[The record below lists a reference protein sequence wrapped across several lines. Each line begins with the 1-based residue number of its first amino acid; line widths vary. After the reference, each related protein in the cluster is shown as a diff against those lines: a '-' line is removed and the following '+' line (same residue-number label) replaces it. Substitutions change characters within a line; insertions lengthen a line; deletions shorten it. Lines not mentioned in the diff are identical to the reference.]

1 MGYTLAE
8 LARLTATGLVG
19 DGSFEVTALAS
30 LARATPTSLS
40 FLSNDARRAEL
51 KNSRA
56 GAVVVSRAVAEEISR
71 GLISAD
77 PYRTYAEL
85 SVLFDERGLP
95 FAQGVHPTAVIDETA
110 VIADD
115 VSIGANAV
123 IGREVVIGAGSVIG
137 PNVTIYPNTQ
147 IGLDCIVGAATV
159 IGYDGFGFAKSPDG
173 WIKIRQ
179 LGGVM
184 IGDDV
189 EIGAGCTIDRG
200 ALDDTLIEDGVKLDN
215 QVHIAHGCRIGQ
227 RTAMAGYVALAG
239 GTVIGSDVTVGG
251 MTGFTGH
258 LSVCDKV
265 HIGAN
270 ALVTQSITVPGA
282 YLGGAGGVMK
292 ADDWRKSAVRFRQ
305 LDAMARRIQ
314 VLEKQLNVKSKDS

>member
-1 MGYTLAE
+1 MVFTLAE
-8 LARLTATGLVG
+8 LARLTATELVG
-19 DGSFEVTALAS
+19 DGSFEVTALGS
-30 LARATPTSLS
+30 LTRATPTSLS

-51 KNSRA
+51 KTSRA

-71 GLISAD
+71 GLISTD

-110 VIADD
+110 VIADH
-115 VSIGANAV
+115 VSIGPNAV
-123 IGREVVIGAGSVIG
+123 IGRDVSIGAGSVIG

-147 IGLDCIVGAATV
+147 IGLDCIVGGATV

-179 LGGVM
+179 LGGVV

-200 ALDDTLIEDGVKLDN
+200 ALDDTLIGDGVKLDN
-215 QVHIAHGCRIGQ
+215 QVHIAHGCRIGM

-239 GTVIGSDVTVGG
+239 GTLIGNDVTVGG
-251 MTGFTGH
+251 MTGFTGR

-292 ADDWRKSAVRFRQ
+292 AEHWRKSAVRFRQ

-314 VLEKQLNVKSKDS
+314 VLEKQLHMKSKDS

>member
-1 MGYTLAE
+1 MVYTLAE
-8 LARLTATGLVG
+8 LARLTATELVG

-40 FLSNDARRAEL
+40 FLSNDTRRAEL

-115 VSIGANAV
+115 VSIGSNAV
-123 IGREVVIGAGSVIG
+123 IGRDVVIGAGSVIG

-179 LGGVM
+179 LGGVV

-215 QVHIAHGCRIGQ
+215 QVHIAHGCRIGM

-239 GTVIGSDVTVGG
+239 GTVIGCDVTVGG

-265 HIGAN
+265 QIGAN

-305 LDAMARRIQ
+305 LDTMARRIQ

>member
-1 MGYTLAE
+1 MAYTLAE
-8 LARLTATGLVG
+8 LARLTATELVG
-19 DGSFEVTALAS
+19 DGSFEVTELAS
-30 LARATPTSLS
+30 LSRATSKSLS

-51 KNSRA
+51 KGSEA
-56 GAVVVSRAVAEEISR
+56 GAVVVSRAVSDEIKR
-71 GLISAD
+71 GLISDD

-85 SVLFDERGLP
+85 SVIFDGKGIP

-110 VIADD
+110 VIADG
-115 VSIGANAV
+115 VSIGPGAV
-123 IGREVVIGAGSVIG
+123 IGADVVIGAGSVIG
-137 PNVTIYPNTQ
+137 PNVTIYPKTQ
-147 IGLDCIVGAATV
+147 IGLDCLVGASTV
-159 IGYDGFGFAKSPDG
+159 IGYDGFGFAKSSDG
-173 WIKIRQ
+173 WVKIRQ
-179 LGGVM
+179 LGGVV

-200 ALDDTLIEDGVKLDN
+200 ALDDTVIEKGVKLDN
-215 QVHIAHGCRIGQ
+215 QVHIAHGCQIGA

-239 GTVIGSDVTVGG
+239 GTVIGQDVTVGG

-292 ADDWRKSAVRFRQ
+292 AEDWRKNAVRFRQ

-314 VLEKQLNVKSKDS
+314 VLEKQLDMKSKDS

>member
-1 MGYTLAE
+1 MAYTLAE
-8 LARLTATGLVG
+8 LARLTATELVG
-19 DGSFEVTALAS
+19 DGSFEVTELAS
-30 LARATPTSLS
+30 LSRATSKSLS
-40 FLSNDARRAEL
+40 FLSNDVRRAEL
-51 KNSRA
+51 KGSEA
-56 GAVVVSRAVAEEISR
+56 GAVVVSRAVSDEIKR
-71 GLISAD
+71 GLISDD

-85 SVLFDERGLP
+85 SVIFDGKGIP

-110 VIADD
+110 VIADG
-115 VSIGANAV
+115 VSIGPGAV
-123 IGREVVIGAGSVIG
+123 IGADVVIGAGSVIG
-137 PNVTIYPNTQ
+137 PNVTIYPKTQ
-147 IGLDCIVGAATV
+147 IGLDCLVGASTV
-159 IGYDGFGFAKSPDG
+159 IGYDGFGFAKSSDG
-173 WIKIRQ
+173 WVKIRQ
-179 LGGVM
+179 LGGVV

-200 ALDDTLIEDGVKLDN
+200 ALDDTVIEKGVKLDN
-215 QVHIAHGCRIGQ
+215 QVHIAHGCQIGA

-239 GTVIGSDVTVGG
+239 GTVIGQDVTVGG

-292 ADDWRKSAVRFRQ
+292 AEDWRKNAVRFRQ

-314 VLEKQLNVKSKDS
+314 VLEKQLDMKSKDS

>member
-8 LARLTATGLVG
+8 LARLTATELVG

-85 SVLFDERGLP
+85 SVLFDQRGLP

>member
-8 LARLTATGLVG
+8 LARLTATELVG

-123 IGREVVIGAGSVIG
+123 IGREVVIGAGSVM
-137 PNVTIYPNTQ
+137 
-147 IGLDCIVGAATV
+147 
-159 IGYDGFGFAKSPDG
+159 
-173 WIKIRQ
+173 
-179 LGGVM
+179 M
-184 IGDDV
+184 IG
-189 EIGAGCTIDRG
+189 
-200 ALDDTLIEDGVKLDN
+200 
-215 QVHIAHGCRIGQ
+215 
-227 RTAMAGYVALAG
+227 
-239 GTVIGSDVTVGG
+239 
-251 MTGFTGH
+251 
-258 LSVCDKV
+258 
-265 HIGAN
+265 
-270 ALVTQSITVPGA
+270 
-282 YLGGAGGVMK
+282 
-292 ADDWRKSAVRFRQ
+292 
-305 LDAMARRIQ
+305 
-314 VLEKQLNVKSKDS
+314 

>member
-1 MGYTLAE
+1 MAYTLAE
-8 LARLTATGLVG
+8 LARLTATELVG
-19 DGSFEVTALAS
+19 DGSFEVTELAS
-30 LARATPTSLS
+30 LSRATSKSLS

-51 KNSRA
+51 KGSEA
-56 GAVVVSRAVAEEISR
+56 GAVVVSRAVSAEIKR
-71 GLISAD
+71 GLISDD

-85 SVLFDERGLP
+85 SVIFDGKGIP

-110 VIADD
+110 VIADG
-115 VSIGANAV
+115 VSIGPGAV
-123 IGREVVIGAGSVIG
+123 IGADVVIGAGSVIG
-137 PNVTIYPNTQ
+137 PNVTIYPKTQ
-147 IGLDCIVGAATV
+147 IGLDCLVGASTV
-159 IGYDGFGFAKSPDG
+159 IGYDGFGFAKSSDG
-173 WIKIRQ
+173 WVKIRQ
-179 LGGVM
+179 LGGVV

-200 ALDDTLIEDGVKLDN
+200 ALDDTVIEKGVKLDN
-215 QVHIAHGCRIGQ
+215 QVHIAHGCQIGA

-239 GTVIGSDVTVGG
+239 GTVIGQDVTVGG

-292 ADDWRKSAVRFRQ
+292 AEDWRKNAVRFRQ

-314 VLEKQLNVKSKDS
+314 VLEKQLDMKSKDS

>member
-1 MGYTLAE
+1 MAYTLAE
-8 LARLTATGLVG
+8 LARLTATELVG
-19 DGSFEVTALAS
+19 DGSFEVTELAS
-30 LARATPTSLS
+30 LSRATSKSLS
-40 FLSNDARRAEL
+40 FLSNDVRRAEL
-51 KNSRA
+51 KGSEA
-56 GAVVVSRAVAEEISR
+56 GAVVVSRAVSDEIER
-71 GLISAD
+71 GLISDD

-85 SVLFDERGLP
+85 SVLFDGKGIP

-110 VIADD
+110 VIADG
-115 VSIGANAV
+115 VSIGPGAV
-123 IGREVVIGAGSVIG
+123 IGADVVIGAGSVIG
-137 PNVTIYPNTQ
+137 PNVTIYPKTQ
-147 IGLDCIVGAATV
+147 IGLDCLVGASTV
-159 IGYDGFGFAKSPDG
+159 IGYDGFGFAKSSDG
-173 WIKIRQ
+173 WVKIRQ
-179 LGGVM
+179 LGGVV

-200 ALDDTLIEDGVKLDN
+200 ALDDTVIEKGVKLDN
-215 QVHIAHGCRIGQ
+215 QVHIAHGCQIGA

-239 GTVIGSDVTVGG
+239 GTVIGQDVTVGG

-292 ADDWRKSAVRFRQ
+292 AEDWRKNAVRFRQ

-314 VLEKQLNVKSKDS
+314 VLEKQLDMKSKDS

>member
-1 MGYTLAE
+1 MVYTLAE
-8 LARLTATGLVG
+8 LARLTATELVG

-179 LGGVM
+179 LGGVV

>member
-8 LARLTATGLVG
+8 LARLTATELVG

>member
-1 MGYTLAE
+1 MTYSLAE
-8 LARLTATGLVG
+8 LARLTATELVG
-19 DGSFEVTALAS
+19 DGSFEVTELAS
-30 LARATPTSLS
+30 LSRATSTSLS
-40 FLSNDARRAEL
+40 FLSIDARQAEL
-51 KNSRA
+51 KDSEA
-56 GAVVVSRAVAEEISR
+56 GAVVVSRAVSAEIER
-71 GLISAD
+71 GLISDD

-85 SVLFDERGLP
+85 SVLFDGRGIP
-95 FAQGVHPTAVIDETA
+95 FAQGVHPTAVIDKTA
-110 VIADD
+110 VVADG
-115 VSIGANAV
+115 VSIGPGAV
-123 IGREVVIGAGSVIG
+123 IGADVVIGAGSVIG
-137 PNVTIYPNTQ
+137 PNVTIYPETQ
-147 IGLDCIVGAATV
+147 IGLECLVGASTV
-159 IGYDGFGFAKSPDG
+159 IGYDGFGFAKSSDG
-173 WIKIRQ
+173 WVKIRQ
-179 LGGVM
+179 LGGVV

-200 ALDDTLIEDGVKLDN
+200 ALDDTVIEQGVKLDN
-215 QVHIAHGCRIGQ
+215 QVHIAHGCQIGA

-239 GTVIGSDVTVGG
+239 GTVIGRDVTVGG

-292 ADDWRKSAVRFRQ
+292 AEDWRKNAVRFRQ

-314 VLEKQLNVKSKDS
+314 VLEKQLDMKSKDS

>member
-1 MGYTLAE
+1 MRYTLAE
-8 LARLTATGLVG
+8 LARLTATELVG

>member
-1 MGYTLAE
+1 MVYTLAE
-8 LARLTATGLVG
+8 LARLTATELVG
-19 DGSFEVTALAS
+19 DGSFEVTELAS
-30 LARATPTSLS
+30 LHRATPTSLS

-51 KNSRA
+51 KIPEQVLLSYH
-56 GAVVVSRAVAEEISR
+56 VQLLKDISR

-95 FAQGVHPTAVIDETA
+95 FAQGIHTTAVIDETA

-115 VSIGANAV
+115 VSIGPNSV
-123 IGREVVIGAGSVIG
+123 IGRDVVIGAGSVIG

-147 IGLDCIVGAATV
+147 IGLDCLVGAATV

-179 LGGVM
+179 LGGVV

-189 EIGAGCTIDRG
+189 EIGAGCTVDRG

-215 QVHIAHGCRIGQ
+215 QVHIAHGCRIGM

-239 GTVIGSDVTVGG
+239 GTVIGCDVTVGG

-305 LDAMARRIQ
+305 LDAMARRMQ

>member
-8 LARLTATGLVG
+8 LARLTATELVG

-115 VSIGANAV
+115 VSIGASAV

-179 LGGVM
+179 LGGVV

>member
-1 MGYTLAE
+1 MVYTLAE
-8 LARLTATGLVG
+8 LARLTATELVG

-30 LARATPTSLS
+30 LARATPNSLS

-115 VSIGANAV
+115 VSIGSNAV
-123 IGREVVIGAGSVIG
+123 IGRDVVIGVGSVIG

-179 LGGVM
+179 LGGVV

-215 QVHIAHGCRIGQ
+215 QVHIAHGCRIGM

-239 GTVIGSDVTVGG
+239 GTVIGCDVTVGG

>member
-1 MGYTLAE
+1 MVYTLAE
-8 LARLTATGLVG
+8 FARLTATELVG

-51 KNSRA
+51 KNSQA
-56 GAVVVSRAVAEEISR
+56 GAVVVSRVVAEEISR

-115 VSIGANAV
+115 VSIGSNAV
-123 IGREVVIGAGSVIG
+123 IGRDVVIGVGSVIG

-179 LGGVM
+179 LGGVV

-215 QVHIAHGCRIGQ
+215 QVHIAHGCRIGM

-239 GTVIGSDVTVGG
+239 GTVIGCDVTVGG

-305 LDAMARRIQ
+305 LDTMARRIQ

>member
-1 MGYTLAE
+1 MAYTLAE
-8 LARLTATGLVG
+8 LARLTATELVG
-19 DGSFEVTALAS
+19 DGSFEVTELAS
-30 LARATPTSLS
+30 LSLATSKSLS
-40 FLSNDARRAEL
+40 FLSNDVRRAEL
-51 KNSRA
+51 KGSEA
-56 GAVVVSRAVAEEISR
+56 GAVVVSRAVSDEIER
-71 GLISAD
+71 GLISDD

-85 SVLFDERGLP
+85 SVLFDDRGIP

-110 VIADD
+110 VIADG
-115 VSIGANAV
+115 VSIGPGVV
-123 IGREVVIGAGSVIG
+123 IGADVVIGAGSVIG
-137 PNVTIYPNTQ
+137 PNVTIYPKTQ
-147 IGLDCIVGAATV
+147 IGLDCLVGASTV
-159 IGYDGFGFAKSPDG
+159 IGYDGFGFAKSSDG
-173 WIKIRQ
+173 WVKIRQ
-179 LGGVM
+179 LGGVV

-200 ALDDTLIEDGVKLDN
+200 ALDDTVIEQGVKLDN
-215 QVHIAHGCRIGQ
+215 QVHIAHGCQIGA

-239 GTVIGSDVTVGG
+239 GTVIGRDVTVGG

-292 ADDWRKSAVRFRQ
+292 AEDWRKNAVRFRQ

-314 VLEKQLNVKSKDS
+314 VLEKQLDMKSKDS

>member
-8 LARLTATGLVG
+8 LALLTATELVG

-30 LARATPTSLS
+30 LARATPTCLS

-305 LDAMARRIQ
+305 LDAMARRIKA
-314 VLEKQLNVKSKDS
+314 LEKQLDVKTKDS

>member
-1 MGYTLAE
+1 MAYTLAE
-8 LARLTATGLVG
+8 LARLTATELVG
-19 DGSFEVTALAS
+19 DGSFEVTELAS
-30 LARATPTSLS
+30 LSRATSKSLS

-51 KNSRA
+51 KGSEA
-56 GAVVVSRAVAEEISR
+56 GAVVVSRAVSDEIER
-71 GLISAD
+71 GLISDD

-85 SVLFDERGLP
+85 SVLFDGKGIP

-110 VIADD
+110 VIADG
-115 VSIGANAV
+115 VSIGPGAV
-123 IGREVVIGAGSVIG
+123 IGADVVIGAGSVIG
-137 PNVTIYPNTQ
+137 PNVTIYPKTQ
-147 IGLDCIVGAATV
+147 IGLDCLVGASTV
-159 IGYDGFGFAKSPDG
+159 IGYDGFGFAKSSDG
-173 WIKIRQ
+173 WVKIRQ
-179 LGGVM
+179 LGGVV

-200 ALDDTLIEDGVKLDN
+200 ALDDTVIEKGVKLDN
-215 QVHIAHGCRIGQ
+215 QVHIAHGCQIGA

-239 GTVIGSDVTVGG
+239 GTVIGRDVTVGG

-292 ADDWRKSAVRFRQ
+292 AEDWRKNAVRFRQ

-314 VLEKQLNVKSKDS
+314 VLEKQLDMKSKDS

>member
-1 MGYTLAE
+1 MVYTLAE
-8 LARLTATGLVG
+8 LARLTATELVG

-115 VSIGANAV
+115 VSIGSNAV
-123 IGREVVIGAGSVIG
+123 IGRDVVIGAGSVIG

-179 LGGVM
+179 LGGVV

-215 QVHIAHGCRIGQ
+215 QVHIAHGCRIGM

-239 GTVIGSDVTVGG
+239 GTVIGCDVTVGG

-314 VLEKQLNVKSKDS
+314 VLEKQLSVKSKDS